1 MTLAQ
6 FAIARV
12 AAGLERNAEGL
23 TAGEARLLSEVLAP
37 AVARYALDDGAAES
51 PALSTGEGR
60 AAYKSGEVSG
70 ARSPAR
76 KFGGWYPC

>member
-12 AAGLERNAEGL
+12 AYQLSRHAGERDL
-23 TAGEARLLSEVLAP
+23 TEKEARLLDELSP
-37 AVARYALDDGAAES
+37 AVARYEAREAGAAKS

-60 AAYKSGEVSG
+60 STANIPGGMERSG
-70 ARSPAR
+70 AL
-76 KFGGWYPC
+76 